1 MITVSVND
9 IQTQLNT
16 FTKVCKSG
24 ASAPLLYDS
33 FIAKTHPVIA
43 NLLNK
48 QYPYDVKIPKSLQ
61 ALSEHDFEPEYI
73 IHLEKPP
80 IRKVPAIIKCP
91 DGSTKE
97 ELMDVP
103 IWYGDTS
110 DVIYLRFGYKNGDS
124 RFYSQERL
132 GDSDVHGF
140 IGGATG
146 QGKSVA
152 LNNIIFNAVEEYPP
166 WELQLVLSDSKIVE
180 FKTYAKNPLPHI
192 SSIAATSDADYQISI
207 LSKLCEEMMKRNS
220 IFSSIGAKKLKEF
233 RQETGLCMPRVL
245 IVMDEVQTA
254 FKFAGN
260 KSAELLKN
268 IDSFVRLGR
277 STGYHLLM
285 ASQEIGHDIP
295 SDTLGNIKLRAAL
308 GCTEKTSEVLI
319 GNGAAKEFYGRPGNV
334 IVNDMQGDSKANTLY
349 RIPFLSSKRQSAIE
363 KDLVTLGHHY
373 KFKSELSFYDEE
385 KHVYEKDYDNYLKQ
399 FPFSVDKIYLGEP
412 SYYMPGEYK
421 VTSLDLPGRDTENI
435 LVYNR
440 TVRSQLRFFTMLKKN
455 IILHKTKD
463 NSINNVVLI
472 GNETFSESGKI
483 EELVNEKAY
492 LFREKSYVNSQYF
505 GIVKSV
511 IDRRKLMLKIDNL
524 VFSDSKT
531 DPVEDELF
539 YKVFHKGS
547 SYDTVINRSRAFY
560 MHDALQFDQEFK
572 HFMPGTNAE
581 ENEKKFLKLLKI
593 IMSMYEMYGCKNI
606 KVSRQSFPK
615 VYDWILGLDKII
627 GLGRSVKS
635 KSLEEFKLMMQSAVD
650 VNVRFIIFT
659 MDLSESFDIRDAIR
673 WVLIDESDDS
683 MLRNV
688 KCDCFPLSKSDG
700 LAVVYDRMDAGGAC
714 YKFKKMLFDKETV

>member
-1 MITVSVND
+1 MLTVSVED
-9 IQTQLNT
+9 IQTQLNA
-16 FTKVCKSG
+16 FTQICKSG

-33 FIAKTHPVIA
+33 FIAKTHPVIS

-48 QYPYDVKIPKSLQ
+48 QYPCDVKIPKSLQ
-61 ALSEHDFEPEYI
+61 ALMEHDFEPEYI

-91 DGSTKE
+91 DGTTKE

-124 RFYSQERL
+124 RFYSKECL

-180 FKTYAKNPLPHI
+180 FKAYARNPLPHI
-192 SSIAATSDADYQISI
+192 DAIAATSDADYQISV
-207 LSKLCEEMMKRNS
+207 LGKLCEEMMKRNS
-220 IFSSIGAKKLKEF
+220 VFSSIGAKKLKEF
-233 RQETGLCMPRVL
+233 RAETGLCVPCVL

-254 FKFAGN
+254 FKFAGK
-260 KSAELLKN
+260 KSAMLLKY
-268 IDSFVRLGR
+268 IDDFVRLGR

-334 IVNDMQGDSKANTLY
+334 VVNDMQGDVKANTLY
-349 RIPFLSSKRQSAIE
+349 RIPFLSSKRQSAVE
-363 KDLVTLGHHY
+363 QDLVNLGHEY
-373 KFKSELSFYDEE
+373 KFRSNLSFYDEE
-385 KHVYEKDYDNYLKQ
+385 KHVYEKDYDAYIRQ
-399 FPFSVDKIYLGEP
+399 FPFSTNKIYLGEP
-412 SYYMPGEYK
+412 SYYVQGEYK
-421 VTSLDLPGRDTENI
+421 VTSLDLTGKDSENI
-435 LVYNR
+435 LVYTR
-440 TVRSQLRFFTMLKKN
+440 TARSQLRFFSMLKKN
-455 IILHKTKD
+455 IMLHKSKDTK
-463 NSINNVVLI
+463 INNVVMCA
-472 GNETFSESGKI
+472 NDVFI
-483 EELVNEKAY
+483 EEGNAEELATSKTC
-492 LFREKSYVNSQYF
+492 FCKEKSYLNSQF
-505 GIVKSV
+505 IGIAKSV
-511 IDRRKLMLKIDNL
+511 IDRRKLMLKIDEL

-531 DPVEDELF
+531 GEEDDALF
-539 YKVFHKGS
+539 YKIYKKGS
-547 SYDTVINRSRAFY
+547 SYDTTINRSRAFY
-560 MHDALQFDQEFK
+560 MHDALRFNQEFQ
-572 HFMPGTNAE
+572 HLMPGNTSEQQE
-581 ENEKKFLKLLKI
+581 EKFLKLLKI
-593 IMSMYEMYGCKNI
+593 IMSMYEMYGCKNT
-606 KVSRQSFPK
+606 KVTKTNFPK
-615 VYDWILGLDKII
+615 VYDWVLGLDKII

-635 KSLEEFKLMMQSAVD
+635 KYLEEFKVMLQSATD
-650 VNVRFIIFT
+650 VNVRFILFA
-659 MDLSESFDIRDAIR
+659 MDLSESYDLRDAIH

-683 MLRNV
+683 LIRNI
-688 KCDCFPLSKSDG
+688 KCECFPMSKSAG
-700 LAVVYDRMDAGGAC
+700 LAVLYDRMEAGGAC
-714 YKFKKMLFDKETV
+714 YKFKKMLFDKEIV

>member
-1 MITVSVND
+1 MITVSVED
-9 IQTQLNT
+9 IQTQIAC
-16 FTKVCKSG
+16 FTNICKSG

-48 QYPYDVKIPKSLQ
+48 QYPYDVKVPKSLQ
-61 ALSEHDFEPEYI
+61 ALAEHDFEPAYI

-80 IRKVPAIIKCP
+80 IRKVPVVIKCP
-91 DGSTKE
+91 DGTTKE
-97 ELMDVP
+97 ELMEVP

-124 RFYSQERL
+124 RFYSQECL

-140 IGGATG
+140 VGGATG

-152 LNNIIFNAVEEYPP
+152 LNNLIFNAVEEYPP
-166 WELQLVLSDSKIVE
+166 WELQLILSDSKIVE
-180 FKTYAKNPLPHI
+180 FKAYAKNPLPHI
-192 SSIAATSDADYQISI
+192 DSIAATSDADYQISV
-207 LSKLCEEMMKRNS
+207 LGKLCEEMMKRNS

-233 RQETGLCMPRVL
+233 RKETGLCMPRVL

-254 FKFAGN
+254 FKFAGK
-260 KSAELLKN
+260 KSAKLLEY

-295 SDTLGNIKLRAAL
+295 ADTLGNIKLRAAL

-334 IVNDMQGDSKANTLY
+334 IVNDMQGDVKANTLY

-363 KDLVTLGHHY
+363 NDLVDLGHKY

-385 KHVYEKDYDNYLKQ
+385 KHVYESDYDDYLRQ
-399 FPFSVDKIYLGEP
+399 FPFDANKLYLGEP
-412 SYYMPGEYK
+412 SYYMPGDYK
-421 VTSLDLPGRDTENI
+421 VTSLDLTGRDTENI

-440 TVRSQLRFFTMLKKN
+440 TAKSQLRFFTMLKKN
-455 IILHKTKD
+455 IMLHKTRDDK
-463 NSINNVVLI
+463 INNVVLCA
-472 GNETFSESGKI
+472 NDLFSESGKA
-483 EELVNEKAY
+483 EELVSAKSC
-492 LFREKSYVNSQYF
+492 FCKEKSYVNSQFF

-511 IDRRKLMLKIDNL
+511 IDRRKLMLKIDEL
-524 VFSDSKT
+524 VFSSSKT
-531 DPVEDELF
+531 GENEDAMF
-539 YKVFHKGS
+539 YKIFKKGS

-560 MHDALQFDQEFK
+560 MYDALQFNQEFQHLMTGNTPEQK
-572 HFMPGTNAE
+572 E
-581 ENEKKFLKLLKI
+581 EKFLKLLKI
-593 IMSMYEMYGCKNI
+593 IMSMYEMYGCKST
-606 KVSRQSFPK
+606 KVEKQNFPK
-615 VYDWILGLDKII
+615 VYNWVLGLDKII

-635 KSLEEFKLMMQSAVD
+635 KQIEEFKTMLQTSVD
-650 VNVRFIIFT
+650 VNVRFIIFA
-659 MDLSESFDIRDAIR
+659 MDLSEAYDIRDAIH
-673 WVLIDESDDS
+673 WVLIDESDNS
-683 MLRNV
+683 LLQNV
-688 KCDCFPLSKSDG
+688 KCECFPMSKSNG
-700 LAVVYDRMDAGGAC
+700 LAVVFNKMDAGGSC
-714 YKFKKMLFDKETV
+714 YKFKKMLFNKEIV